1 LFVQDPELLPIIL
14 GKRIG
19 VPRLE
24 NRIDRAAKRYL
35 RKAWNARGRLTQ
47 AINDRLGTSYD
58 VFTAVAR

>member
-1 LFVQDPELLPIIL
+1 MQGSKCLPIIL

-35 RKAWNARGRLTQ
+35 RKAWNARGRLTR
-47 AINDRLGTSYD
+47 AINATLGTKYD
-58 VFTAVAR
+58 VFTAAAR